1 MTSVEDHAVRL
12 RDSSV
17 TQLSVSL
24 EEEVPPLEM
33 LAMALRDLVQGGPF
47 FSSAVLQENVTWSTI
62 SVVASSGEDCESLR
76 DALLG
81 ERPRPWESVRVL
93 ALQRSF
99 LCNPS
104 EVVYG
109 PVPMA
114 LREHV
119 RCLVVPIGSGPRG
132 RSALVLFQRVLP
144 EQSDDIKSE
153 FRSLEEV
160 SRMVSRV
167 LERLDAEALHKTLRR
182 RVLITESLTSAL
194 ADISIS
200 LESWLSLVARCT
212 LDVVPCGEVR
222 LVFREGDVVILV
234 TARVGEE
241 TLVESNTFV
250 PPGLADYVVRSG
262 RDVLAGSLRFGFVE
276 PREAQQLASA
286 RHRSQ
291 SVVVTPL
298 REANGSVWGGIGAL
312 DRNFCHFD
320 RESLNALREVA
331 QVASA
336 GIRYRSSHLFG
347 LMEADRN
354 RSLAKALDQI
364 GDGVVIV
371 GPAQHLVYANQTA
384 LELFGYTLEEITVIP
399 SMQLIDEQDRDKLL
413 KGELYDALNR
423 GEKIEIDLLSVRKS
437 GEVFLGSYSIVGQRA
452 ASGEIVGWTCNLRD
466 YTERAALED
475 GLRREVEIDHLTSAL
490 SRRGFVNRVDRY
502 LSEHRDQN
510 LYLSLI
516 YVDLNGFKAVNDSY
530 GHAAGDELLR
540 VVAHRL
546 RGGLKDADLLA
557 RLGGDEFVVAL
568 VNLASARDGH
578 AVAKRLEQRLNSS
591 EVVIDGHQIF
601 ITASLGVASSRVASA
616 DIDLLVHRAD
626 QAMYRVKHGRKVT
639 TLPSKQAQID
649 ARLAEDLSH
658 ALNSKSR
665 MRSHLLPRA
674 REIISIADRSSLGYL
689 FSVEWNHPQYGPIPL
704 ERLLRFTSVS
714 PLATRLDRLA
724 TNAIWSFLENEARLT
739 NELLAE
745 IFVPLQLESLGDVGF
760 TRSLGRSLQRLQA
773 SSRCTVTLLVSGSID
788 DRPVENLK
796 FIRTCSMLIQS
807 GVQIGLASPFL
818 LPHFLNSLDAV
829 PLSWIQ
835 VTWNAFQSMSASTRR
850 DFLRGLA
857 SALSSIKVRL
867 FVIDVPPGQ
876 EDLLLSIGVS
886 ALVSSAA
893 SSEGAAEGPY
903 TRQPLEQERPQSEAS
918 PPLVE

>member
-1 MTSVEDHAVRL
+1 
-12 RDSSV
+12 
-17 TQLSVSL
+17 
-24 EEEVPPLEM
+24 
-33 LAMALRDLVQGGPF
+33 
-47 FSSAVLQENVTWSTI
+47 
-62 SVVASSGEDCESLR
+62 
-76 DALLG
+76 
-81 ERPRPWESVRVL
+81 
-93 ALQRSF
+93 
-99 LCNPS
+99 
-104 EVVYG
+104 
-109 PVPMA
+109 
-114 LREHV
+114 
-119 RCLVVPIGSGPRG
+119 
-132 RSALVLFQRVLP
+132 
-144 EQSDDIKSE
+144 
-153 FRSLEEV
+153 
-160 SRMVSRV
+160 
-167 LERLDAEALHKTLRR
+167 
-182 RVLITESLTSAL
+182 
-194 ADISIS
+194 
-200 LESWLSLVARCT
+200 
-212 LDVVPCGEVR
+212 
-222 LVFREGDVVILV
+222 
-234 TARVGEE
+234 
-241 TLVESNTFV
+241 
-250 PPGLADYVVRSG
+250 
-262 RDVLAGSLRFGFVE
+262 
-276 PREAQQLASA
+276 
-286 RHRSQ
+286 
-291 SVVVTPL
+291 
-298 REANGSVWGGIGAL
+298 
-312 DRNFCHFD
+312 
-320 RESLNALREVA
+320 
-331 QVASA
+331 
-336 GIRYRSSHLFG
+336 
-347 LMEADRN
+347 MEADRN

-437 GEVFLGSYSIVGQRA
+437 G
-452 ASGEIVGWTCNLRD
+452 
-466 YTERAALED
+466 
-475 GLRREVEIDHLTSAL
+475 EVEIDHLTSAL

-649 ARLAEDLSH
+649 SRLAEDLSH